1 MARRLRAVIYG
12 QAKIGKSRLAETAPG
27 PRLILDAE
35 GGTEYLKNPQ
45 VQWVDVNNPPPRFM
59 DDGTPVGPNDSI
71 VLFVGDYR
79 TFVTAM
85 QWLVSGDHPFVSVI
99 LDSLTEMQK
108 RCKDNIAAG
117 GAMDQQAWGRLLD
130 SMEFELRKLRDLTKH
145 KTNPLWCVVV
155 TALVDKRNDILV
167 SYVQGA
173 LAKTLGG
180 MYDVIG
186 LLRPTDADETGRV
199 GRELCIGPNK
209 LFEAGDRTD
218 FLTEH
223 YGQLIPSPNLL
234 EMVAVLN
241 AK

>member
-1 MARRLRAVIYG
+1 MVARRLRAVIYG

-45 VQWVDVNNPPPRFM
+45 VQWTDVNNPPPRFM
-59 DDGTPVGPNDSI
+59 DDGSPVGANDSI
-71 VLFVGDYR
+71 VLFVGDWR
-79 TFVTAM
+79 TFVQAM
-85 QWLVSGDHPFVSVI
+85 QWLHSGDHPFMSVV
-99 LDSLTEMQK
+99 LDSLTELQK

-117 GAMDQQAWGRLLD
+117 GVFDQQAWGRLLD
-130 SMEFELRKLRDLTKH
+130 QMEYELRRLRDTTKH
-145 KTNPLWCVVV
+145 KTNPLWCIAI
-155 TALVDKRNDILV
+155 TALIDEKGGKQI

-173 LAKTLGG
+173 LSKTLGG

-218 FLTEH
+218 LLTEH
-223 YGQLIPSPNLL
+223 YGQVIPSPNLL
-234 EMVAVLN
+234 DLMAVLN
-241 AK
+241 A